1 MRQIMFFPFVD
12 LPVRLQMWRIWGP
25 LAGDLQIGIHVEKM
39 FMLALSGNVIDV
51 RPVGALTSKPYAL
64 TSCPWETSWLHN
76 EQQVA
81 SVGREVDLTYTYD
94 RLGESAKIL
103 REIVA
108 GTHPFSKVLAKAKHP
123 VVVLGSGSLQREEWS
138 RYKCSHVHHCSECQQ
153 WSRRMLEG
161 SQCASQGTM
170 EALGRRWLTSFSLEQ
185 HTQRSVAPM

>member
-108 GTHPFSKVLAKAKHP
+108 GTHPFSKVIMYYLHISDGWSLS
-123 VVVLGSGSLQREEWS
+123 VVIENSLCQQLLQILLLGSCQGKAS
-138 RYKCSHVHHCSECQQ
+138 CSGAGQ
-153 WSRRMLEG
+153 WFPAEG
-161 SQCASQGTM
+161 GM
-170 EALGRRWLTSFSLEQ
+170 EPL
-185 HTQRSVAPM
+185 